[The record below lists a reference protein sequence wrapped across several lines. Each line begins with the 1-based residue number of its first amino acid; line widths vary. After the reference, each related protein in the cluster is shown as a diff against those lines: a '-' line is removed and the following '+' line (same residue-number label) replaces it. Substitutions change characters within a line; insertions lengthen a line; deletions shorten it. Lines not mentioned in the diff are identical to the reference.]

1 MRTTPLPFLAAL
13 ALGCVGGKD
22 STTIAPMVPPHTSD
36 TGDTVIPPMVPPD
49 SADTSDT
56 GGTVIPPMVP
66 PDSAD
71 TSQTGDTGSTA
82 AVQALPST
90 PRVEPKGLSPLPSA
104 PILK

>member
-49 SADTSDT
+49 SADTS
-56 GGTVIPPMVP
+56 
-66 PDSAD
+66 
-71 TSQTGDTGSTA
+71 QTGDTGSTA